1 MFHVL
6 HIMEIICEGRLEKN
20 RTENCSC
27 PYFHSHGSS
36 VTCIQQF
43 KEIIL
48 ATSKSLTRKKAN
60 LQSSGQCC
68 NAVLCKLVTVH
79 VLPLWL
85 SFSAQCNLSLSEWG
99 ILLLS
104 FMIIVLIYLHNILML
119 QDVASP
125 VVVFVML
132 CHISMWRLLSY
143 YGPRVPGAVAL
154 LNRTNITTDIE
165 TSASWPNLIVHYF
178 VPLQI
183 FFFSFCEFFFCI
195 P

>member
-1 MFHVL
+1 M
-6 HIMEIICEGRLEKN
+6 
-20 RTENCSC
+20 
-27 PYFHSHGSS
+27 
-36 VTCIQQF
+36 
-43 KEIIL
+43 
-48 ATSKSLTRKKAN
+48 
-60 LQSSGQCC
+60 
-68 NAVLCKLVTVH
+68 CKLVTVH

-165 TSASWPNLIVHYF
+165 TSASWPNLIVTILSHFKY
-178 VPLQI
+178 
-183 FFFSFCEFFFCI
+183 FSFPSVNFCFAYHKEVRHWADCPNPLHVSI
-195 P
+195 VTSVEPSLSQNWVELHSQSAR